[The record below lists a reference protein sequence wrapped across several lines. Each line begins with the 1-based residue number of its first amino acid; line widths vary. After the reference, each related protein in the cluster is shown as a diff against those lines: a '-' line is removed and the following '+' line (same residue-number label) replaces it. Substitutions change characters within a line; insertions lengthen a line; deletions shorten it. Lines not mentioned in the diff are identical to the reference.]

1 MYRRLEEYLRR
12 RYRLQRV
19 EEQIQRNVVTNFFLT
34 LYWSKRFK
42 DLRKT
47 TLASVNP
54 VPQIFVND
62 ISSEPSIPQIT
73 LTSSGPVTPPPI
85 TPPSPEPP
93 TAPPEGS
100 ASGYSPVE
108 FSFAGVDPF
117 SDDSPSV
124 LRQRPGRRTPPSAS
138 PGTSP
143 LMSPRASPNISPS
156 ASPRITGTHAGGWFG
171 GAGQQSQSTLQNQ
184 QPGPGG
190 AGRER
195 VGSDVA
201 PVRGVLDDIE
211 EGEWKDQI
219 RSFIEGRASTDGGRP
234 P

>member
-1 MYRRLEEYLRR
+1 
-12 RYRLQRV
+12 
-19 EEQIQRNVVTNFFLT
+19 VVTNFFLT

-62 ISSEPSIPQIT
+62 TSSEPSIPQIT
-73 LTSSGPVTPPPI
+73 LNSSGPVTPPPAA
-85 TPPSPEPP
+85 PPPEPP
-93 TAPPEGS
+93 TGPPEGS

-124 LRQRPGRRTPPSAS
+124 LRQRPGRRTPPSSSSPFAS
-138 PGTSP
+138 PG
-143 LMSPRASPNISPS
+143 ASPNISPS
-156 ASPRITGTHAGGWFG
+156 ASPRITATHTGGWFG
-171 GAGQQSQSTLQNQ
+171 GAGQQSQSTLQTQQ
-184 QPGPGG
+184 QPG

-201 PVRGVLDDIE
+201 PVRGLLDDIE

-234 P
+234 PQ